1 MWDDVEALRL
11 AAKVVYY
18 DRDNDEAWDELGRAL
33 DAVDPRTASPFDG
46 SCDHRDIR
54 TFYTSEL
61 DYLVAMRKRYACAN
75 CGTATGECS
84 SCQRTRERIEEL
96 SRA

>member
-1 MWDDVEALRL
+1 MESPSAENS
-11 AAKVVYY
+11 KSH
-18 DRDNDEAWDELGRAL
+18 
-33 DAVDPRTASPFDG
+33 DADHRTAATTPFDG

-84 SCQRTRERIEEL
+84 SCQRTRERIEAL
-96 SRA
+96 S

>member
-1 MWDDVEALRL
+1 MACKPETPGNDRV
-11 AAKVVYY
+11 AA
-18 DRDNDEAWDELGRAL
+18 
-33 DAVDPRTASPFDG
+33 TPFDG

-61 DYLVAMRKRYACAN
+61 DFLVAMRKRYACAN

-96 SRA
+96 SNA